1 MPKQNMYSKT
11 MVAMQNEARRLKG
24 ELETYLEDLELFS
37 KPEFWKALQEPTRM
51 HKNLKAYAKEM
62 GV

>member
-1 MPKQNMYSKT
+1 